1 MFSIVP
7 RGAKFDVGSIAMQSG
22 NFRNKASRQGLEST
36 SLEGAEILQPV
47 AATAH
52 HGVLARLGLRG
63 DGRHACW
70 GLKAPS
76 AVGWIS
82 AVPSVPFRS
91 GAHQGC
97 GAARQVC
104 YSRAGTVL
112 RGCSAVRNVCG
123 HLTSATES
131 LACVH
136 QCQAALFGPLPSVF
150 VWAHMHACANGSKTQ
165 YCITRAGI

>member
-112 RGCSAVRNVCG
+112 RFFAGSQPCAICAATLRLLLS
-123 HLTSATES
+123 HL
-131 LACVH
+131 LV
-136 QCQAALFGPLPSVF
+136 FISV
-150 VWAHMHACANGSKTQ
+150 KEL
-165 YCITRAGI
+165 